1 MRQQPILLNLAEPVS
16 ITVKHFQIGGGQSKK
31 FVTNIWLGRSF
42 LGPNLFVPKH
52 LLSFPSLFNIQLIHQ
67 IWEKLL
73 KFMLNTH
80 NHLGHDMCLYNLWVV
95 LKLTWSRFC
104 LSSGHEERRLPLALP
119 AIWLLHGR
127 HCLNTKAWLS
137 QHVSPLSPPSV
148 ELEKSPQAC
157 RAQSQGST

>member
-1 MRQQPILLNLAEPVS
+1 MRQQPIPVSYNLHIPWITLLNLSVLLLNTFRLGVDS
-16 ITVKHFQIGGGQSKK
+16 QKSLSQTFGWGGV
-31 FVTNIWLGRSF
+31 F
-42 LGPNLFVPKH
+42 LFVPKH

-80 NHLGHDMCLYNLWVV
+80 NHLGHDLCLYNLWVV

-104 LSSGHEERRLPLALP
+104 LSSGHEEWRLPLALP
-119 AIWLLHGR
+119 AIWLLHGS

-137 QHVSPLSPPSV
+137 QHVFPSLTPICWAWKV
-148 ELEKSPQAC
+148 S
-157 RAQSQGST
+157 SGM